1 MPQAKQK
8 NRTVMLR
15 AMSFSSQVGFT
26 IVFCILIGVLL
37 GQYLDGLLGSSPWLL
52 LLFSLLGMAAAFRT
66 LFGLAKKKQDE
77 GEK

>member
-1 MPQAKQK
+1 MPQAKHK

-66 LFGLAKKKQDE
+66 LFSLAKKKQDE